1 MPRVRHRKPAHERI
15 PVVPESERY
24 AWNRDRAA
32 LRARMAG
39 GPAVSMANRMAEV
52 DRDIPRL
59 ERLLRDAAAAGLTT
73 WPPPAR
79 WLEPVEET
87 R

>member
-1 MPRVRHRKPAHERI
+1 MPRVRHRKPAHERL

-24 AWNRDRAA
+24 AWARDRAA
-32 LRARMAG
+32 LRARMAAV
-39 GPAVSMANRMAEV
+39 PVSMEIRKAQV
-52 DRDIPRL
+52 DGDVPRL
-59 ERLLRDAAAAGLTT
+59 ERLLRAAAAAGLTE

-79 WLEPVEET
+79 WLDPIGE